1 MKAYEVIAKKVK
13 DVGISNAELGRRI
26 DMDSELVRRRL
37 AGERKIIADEMVA
50 FSVELGL
57 EIADFQ
63 KSSEEETDGD

>member
-26 DMDSELVRRRL
+26 DMDSELVRRCL

-57 EIADFQ
+57 EIDDFQ